1 MATMNIADLK
11 DKIKFYADK
20 HGVPPQ
26 YLEGLLRAENSK
38 DAASAAKITSVPVGL
53 TSSAGAKGIMQ
64 ITPSAVAQ
72 GVQDGRLDPNKKYD
86 PFNIDDALDVGAS
99 YAAYGLKRS
108 GGDPVGMASVY
119 NSGRVNA
126 DNPETNLYRQKF
138 SAAAG
143 INQLD
148 TSMGAQNS
156 FAQGS
161 SQDFASSLLSPAGGI
176 AAMKSGLLESVG
188 LEPAI
193 QEAGQA
199 AQEQAGRGIAGAEK
213 AGVGQADINATIGSM
228 MQQLQQQAD
237 LAPNSPTNQFA
248 TGLRASQQAHDQYE
262 IERAKYDQMS
272 QESFLDNPIGAI
284 LAAIELPH
292 QSQVVN
298 NLAAKQARAED
309 FTASRLSLLGAGQQT
324 IKANTVTAQQ
334 QVDQAVAHSKA
345 DLAYA
350 ELARQQQGTLVQQA
364 DRALSRAHVAAGITG
379 AEINDDLKQ
388 ERLNQLQDKAQA
400 EADMNEKLA
409 YASTLL
415 GFQKPVTTKDLTL
428 MRGPSKEFFEN
439 LINTGTYGSDMYS
452 AVRNYLGFAGP
463 NSGNIA
469 STGGAKALETANQM
483 YRALDTQF
491 KQPANQKLLAA
502 GGAKNP
508 EMLYKEAGQMYK
520 DTIESSLVPDGTT
533 VNDLSSPR
541 WDATYNPYVLDFA
554 GITNLLQKTQGNG
567 LGTPISPDNVMYK
580 YLQTRMA
587 QGNLYKGKF
596 TAEDVKGVYSAIQQ
610 DVQEGK
616 LDVRKASADIS
627 SLVATGM
634 KWQQSLQQLPRFG
647 MKNITEYNASMP
659 GMQESTD
666 LTNRMA
672 VENYLT
678 KAVVGRNAA
687 KAGMFNRFPSRDS
700 FDFSVFNVP
709 MAP

>member
-53 TSSAGAKGIMQ
+53 TSSAGARGIMQ

-99 YAAYGLKRS
+99 YAAYGLKKS

-143 INQLD
+143 INQLN

-161 SQDFASSLLSPAGGI
+161 SQDFASSLLSPDGGI
-176 AAMKSGLLESVG
+176 AAMKSGLLDSVG

-199 AQEQAGRGIAGAEK
+199 AQEQAGRGISGAEK
-213 AGVGQADINATIGSM
+213 AGAGQADINATIGNM

-237 LAPNSPTNQFA
+237 LDPSSPTNQFA

-272 QESFLDNPIGAI
+272 QESFLDNPISAI

-292 QSQVVN
+292 QAQVVN

-309 FTASRLSLLGAGQQT
+309 FTASRLSLLGAGEQT
-324 IKANTVTAQQ
+324 IKANVTVAQQ
-334 QVDQAVAHSKA
+334 QVDHAVAHSKA
-345 DLAYA
+345 DMAYA
-350 ELARQQQGTLVQQA
+350 ELNRQQQGTLVQQA

-379 AEINDDLKQ
+379 AEINNDLKQ
-388 ERLNQLQDKAQA
+388 ERLNQMKDKAQA
-400 EADMNEKLA
+400 EAEFNNQLKEASKLA
-409 YASTLL
+409 
-415 GFQKPVTTKDLTL
+415 GFQTPFTTQTLKLAPKPVQNAIARLATDGTWGASLGDSLSTYLQIGGANRATL
-428 MRGPSKEFFEN
+428 N
-439 LINTGTYGSDMYS
+439 
-452 AVRNYLGFAGP
+452 A
-463 NSGNIA
+463 
-469 STGGAKALETANQM
+469 TGGMKAFNTAVHMQNTITSRYLKPVQTALMASGGKATREQIQEMAAKEYEQAIEMSLIPSPDN
-483 YRALDTQF
+483 LSD
-491 KQPANQKLLAA
+491 LGAA
-502 GGAKNP
+502 
-508 EMLYKEAGQMYK
+508 
-520 DTIESSLVPDGTT
+520 
-533 VNDLSSPR
+533 R
-541 WDATYNPYVLDFA
+541 WDGEYNPHVLDFA
-554 GITNLLQKTQGNG
+554 GIVNVLQTTQGSG
-567 LGTPISPDNVMYK
+567 LGTPVAPDNVMYK
-580 YLQTRMA
+580 YLQKRIGL
-587 QGNLYKGKF
+587 GNLYQGKV
-596 TAEDVKGVYSAIQQ
+596 TSDDIRGVYTAIEQ
-610 DVQEGK
+610 DIADRK
-616 LDVRKASADIS
+616 LSPADAARDIS
-627 SLVATGM
+627 TFISAGQKWQNSAQMLNRVGM
-634 KWQQSLQQLPRFG
+634 KTPDG
-647 MKNITEYNASMP
+647 YNSSVP
-659 GMQESTD
+659 GFSGSFD
-666 LTNRMA
+666 LTNRAA
-672 VENYLT
+672 VENALT
-678 KAVVGRNAA
+678 RVAVDKLKFHSGIVVNPEHT
-687 KAGMFNRFPSRDS
+687 N
-700 FDFSVFNVP
+700 VFNSLVGNLP
-709 MAP
+709 VGF